1 MKWIPLE
8 VIKYM
13 AQFSEDF
20 MFQYQITSCD
30 RADMFALG
38 THIIINLFDCWLCQL
53 SSKYLRKI
61 HTLAAVWI
69 VDFDIWILYF
79 WYVIL

>member
-1 MKWIPLE
+1 MKWILLE

-38 THIIINLFDCWLCQL
+38 THIIINLLWLL
-53 SSKYLRKI
+53 I
-61 HTLAAVWI
+61 MPI
-69 VDFDIWILYF
+69 VKQIFAQNPHSGCRLNSRF
-79 WYVIL
+79 